1 MSKVG
6 EMGVAETRAEE
17 QGVYSGHMIIVRSKW
32 AFKTARITETSIS
45 LT

>member
-17 QGVYSGHMIIVRSKW
+17 QGVYFVHIIIVCSKW
-32 AFKTARITETSIS
+32 AFKTARITETSIF